1 MFFTVAY
8 VSSIAFHSQ
17 MLVQKCTDV
26 QMRETTALSDG
37 THIDF
42 VECSQSVLRLM
53 PSVSINEY
61 RVSLYLKS

>member
-1 MFFTVAY
+1 
-8 VSSIAFHSQ
+8 

-42 VECSQSVLRLM
+42 VEYSQSVLRLM

-61 RVSLYLKS
+61 RVSLYLKAHAIF